1 MFLDL
6 LVVCCL
12 YDNCLSHIAFL
23 STSKG
28 YLGLM
33 YMAIKCAVFYCYL
46 KKKKKAAM
54 ILFKKGWCNL
64 INREIMQHFCCL
76 NKVVE
81 HCNHRC

>member
-33 YMAIKCAVFYCYL
+33 YMAIQIKCAFFL
-46 KKKKKAAM
+46 LLFKKKKK
-54 ILFKKGWCNL
+54 LL
-64 INREIMQHFCCL
+64 
-76 NKVVE
+76 
-81 HCNHRC
+81 